1 MYEWAEAV
9 AFWVLFGL
17 VVMVTLSSLITGMIK
32 KLGEGIPSALWL
44 TVGLAGIGVSVL
56 FLLSRFVY

>member
-1 MYEWAEAV
+1 MYEWAGSV

-17 VVMVTLSSLITGMIK
+17 LAVVTFSSLITGMIK
-32 KLGEGIPSALWL
+32 KLGEGIPAALWF
-44 TVGLAGIGVSVL
+44 TTGLAGIGVSVL